1 MSSSESECEDN
12 NINDAPQWKDDKDEE
27 EVDEEVYKLT
37 DNKDSDKTFASL
49 GLLDVLVQS
58 CEEVGWK
65 KPSKIQEEAIP
76 LAVQG
81 KDVIGLAE
89 TGSGKTGA
97 FALPILHHLLE
108 NPQKVFACILTP
120 TRELAFQIS
129 EQFEALGARIKVT
142 CCVIVGGVD
151 MVSQAIMLAKKP
163 HIIVATPGRLVDH
176 LENTKGFNMKQL
188 KFLVMDEADR
198 ILNLDFEKEVT
209 QILRCL
215 PSDRKTM
222 LFSATMTKKVN
233 KLQRACLKDPVKVE
247 VSSKFKT
254 VDKLHESYLFIP
266 LKYKEMY
273 LVKILTDL
281 AGNTFIIF
289 CSTCRGTLQLSL
301 MLRCLGFTAIPLNG
315 QMSQNTRLASLTK
328 FKAKNRNILIA
339 TDVASRGLDIPHID
353 VVINFDIPMHSKDY
367 IHRVGRT
374 ARAGK
379 SGRAVTFVSQYDV
392 ELYQRIEH
400 LLGKQLPLY
409 PTDEKEVL
417 LLTTRVG
424 EATRLAQVEYKEME
438 DKRKSNKKRK
448 KGGQGGDDAA
458 DSLGIIDRLG
468 GAAKGKKGQVGGGG
482 RNNGAKKF
490 KKR

>member
-1 MSSSESECEDN
+1 M
-12 NINDAPQWKDDKDEE
+12 
-27 EVDEEVYKLT
+27 
-37 DNKDSDKTFASL
+37 
-49 GLLDVLVQS
+49 
-58 CEEVGWK
+58 
-65 KPSKIQEEAIP
+65 
-76 LAVQG
+76 
-81 KDVIGLAE
+81 
-89 TGSGKTGA
+89 
-97 FALPILHHLLE
+97 
-108 NPQKVFACILTP
+108 
-120 TRELAFQIS
+120 
-129 EQFEALGARIKVT
+129 
-142 CCVIVGGVD
+142 
-151 MVSQAIMLAKKP
+151 
-163 HIIVATPGRLVDH
+163 
-176 LENTKGFNMKQL
+176 
-188 KFLVMDEADR
+188 
-198 ILNLDFEKEVT
+198 DFEKEVT

-215 PSDRKTM
+215 PSERKTM

-289 CSTCRGTLQLSL
+289 CSTCRGTIQLSL

-353 VVINFDIPMHSKDY
+353 VVVNFDIPMHSKDY

-400 LLGKQLPLY
+400 LLGQKLPEY
-409 PTDEKEVL
+409 QTEEEEVML
-417 LLTTRVG
+417 LGERVA
-424 EATRLAQVEYKEME
+424 EALRLAKGEMREME
-438 DKRKSNKKRK
+438 DKKGKGRKRRNGDEQDVEGGIGISDRIGNKSKRGPGGKNFQQKKRRK
-448 KGGQGGDDAA
+448 
-458 DSLGIIDRLG
+458 
-468 GAAKGKKGQVGGGG
+468 
-482 RNNGAKKF
+482 
-490 KKR
+490 

>member
-1 MSSSESECEDN
+1 
-12 NINDAPQWKDDKDEE
+12 
-27 EVDEEVYKLT
+27 
-37 DNKDSDKTFASL
+37 
-49 GLLDVLVQS
+49 
-58 CEEVGWK
+58 
-65 KPSKIQEEAIP
+65 
-76 LAVQG
+76 
-81 KDVIGLAE
+81 
-89 TGSGKTGA
+89 
-97 FALPILHHLLE
+97 
-108 NPQKVFACILTP
+108 
-120 TRELAFQIS
+120 
-129 EQFEALGARIKVT
+129 
-142 CCVIVGGVD
+142 

-176 LENTKGFNMKQL
+176 LENTKGFNLKQL

-198 ILNLDFEKEVT
+198 ILNMDFEKEVT

-215 PSDRKTM
+215 PSERKTM

-247 VSSKFKT
+247 VNSKFKT
-254 VDKLHESYLFIP
+254 VAKLQESYLFIP
-266 LKYKEMY
+266 LKYKEQY

-289 CSTCRGTLQLSL
+289 CSTCHATVKISL

-353 VVINFDIPMHSKDY
+353 VVINFDIPTHSKDY

-374 ARAGK
+374 ARAGR

-409 PTDEKEVL
+409 PTEESEVL
-417 LLTTRVG
+417 LLTDRVN
-424 EATRLAQVEYKEME
+424 EANALARQQYKEME
-438 DKRKSNKKRK
+438 DKRQSSKKRK
-448 KGGQGGDDAA
+448 KGDYDGDDAE
-458 DSLGIIDRLG
+458 SSMGIIDRLG
-468 GAAKGKKGQVGGGG
+468 VKGKKGQAGGSKGG
-482 RNNGAKKF
+482 KKF